1 MNQVLTNF
9 GKANS
14 KLLKSVCLILSATCA
29 LLFTVGCNNVRSVSG
44 NKSGV
49 KIAKQSKFGKR
60 NKTVQQVS
68 QDTTVNSIEEFARK
82 LESAQGKTE
91 TDESKPAQNFGEKK
105 LLTLREQMQILAS
118 DQDQIKS
125 DVNVLQQDVREIKS
139 SLNEIK
145 DAVTS
150 PKDGYY
156 SHANA
161 KAIEPEPEPEN
172 TEFQDFESEEKYLES
187 DYDDVIVSDE
197 VQSKT
202 ASKPVAKK
210 TPQVKKAK
218 KIAQATKT
226 ATAPKTVQQPQK
238 VKTAAEPN
246 NFKMTNK
253 VEVTPAQT
261 TAKANEHL
269 KVALANFSK
278 KDYQKAINSL
288 NSVLTTEKDP
298 ETVSVCSYWLGESY
312 FRMGQY
318 QNAVKCFNTTVNRTS
333 SKTEEAKI
341 MIGEAN
347 LRSGKVQ
354 EAKQNFERFIAEYPK
369 SRYVARAKKLLQQ
382 I

>member
-1 MNQVLTNF
+1 MNQVLTDF
-9 GKANS
+9 RKANS
-14 KLLKSVCLILSATCA
+14 KLLKSGCLILSATCA
-29 LLFTVGCNNVRSVSG
+29 ILFTAGCNNVRNVSG
-44 NKSGV
+44 NKPGV

-82 LESAQGKTE
+82 LENAQNNTE
-91 TDESKPAQNFGEKK
+91 AGEKPAQNFGEKK

-161 KAIEPEPEPEN
+161 KAIEPEPEN

-202 ASKPVAKK
+202 APKPVAKK
-210 TPQVKKAK
+210 TPQVKKTK
-218 KIAQATKT
+218 KIAQATKA
-226 ATAPKTVQQPQK
+226 ATAPKTVQQPKK
-238 VKTAAEPN
+238 VKTATEPN
-246 NFKMTNK
+246 NYKMTNK
-253 VEVTPAQT
+253 VEVAPVQT

-269 KVALANFSK
+269 KVALSNFSK